1 MSLHNRLF
9 LVPLAISFI
18 ALVPSW
24 SAFAQTEAERRACE
38 PDAQLHCP
46 DEMPDRAKVQAC
58 LVRKVNSL
66 SPACKQLIENASK
79 RRHRVRSH

>member
-24 SAFAQTEAERRACE
+24 SAFAQTEAERKACE

-46 DEMPDRAKVQAC
+46 DEMPDRDKVQAC
-58 LVRKVNSL
+58 LVRKLDSL
-66 SPACKQLIENASK
+66 SPACKQVIENAGK
-79 RRHRVRSH
+79 RRRRRTR